1 MKIIQPVNKNAL
13 IIATISFLLG
23 TILLLFFLIS
33 QSNILLDIGLFYVI
47 IASTL
52 NAIIFI
58 GLITNAIINYQYYKE
73 NLTTIILV
81 VLNIPITIGYIIIVI
96 NTPFLNYF

>member
-1 MKIIQPVNKNAL
+1 MRIIQPINKNAF

-33 QSNILLDIGLFYVI
+33 QSNIVLDIGLFYVI
-47 IASTL
+47 IASVL
-52 NAIIFI
+52 NVIVFVGI
-58 GLITNAIINYQYYKE
+58 ITNAIINYQYYKE

-81 VLNIPITIGYIIIVI
+81 ILNIPITIGYIIIVM
-96 NTPFLNYF
+96 NNPFLKYF